1 MKGYMVDICS
11 QSSHFSCLEIKK
23 DPGINFIKIDQTKSS
38 LPIKLGDSS
47 WFPSPSIPIE
57 TRRTC
62 SENPSIVYFWRNW
75 GMFCSC
81 EIYLISAPMYNCLP
95 YVEKI
100 IRQNE
105 YHWSWLMYIYSSDFP
120 YMFVSSII
128 KPSSINTNYNLRI
141 WKENC
146 YIQNIVFFI

>member
-1 MKGYMVDICS
+1 MVDICS

-62 SENPSIVYFWRNW
+62 SEILASFTFGGIE
-75 GMFCSC
+75 GC
-81 EIYLISAPMYNCLP
+81 
-95 YVEKI
+95 
-100 IRQNE
+100 
-105 YHWSWLMYIYSSDFP
+105 
-120 YMFVSSII
+120 FVPVKSTS
-128 KPSSINTNYNLRI
+128 
-141 WKENC
+141 
-146 YIQNIVFFI
+146 